1 MPRGTDSGDGGQK
14 YQRMADEADFSK
26 EEEGAMQRAGGYM
39 SLGGR
44 RGHFLPELSVEEHGV
59 WYYI

>member
-1 MPRGTDSGDGGQK
+1 MEMEGKNTKEWLMRQIS
-14 YQRMADEADFSK
+14 QRK